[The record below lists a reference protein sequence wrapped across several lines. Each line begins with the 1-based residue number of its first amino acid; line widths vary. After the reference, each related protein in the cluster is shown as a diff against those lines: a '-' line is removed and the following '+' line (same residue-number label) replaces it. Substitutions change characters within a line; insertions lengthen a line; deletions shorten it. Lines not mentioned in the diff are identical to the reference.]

1 MFRIS
6 LDTEIDT
13 KATPSNT
20 SEVSAYPRTVTSRP
34 LASSVPVT
42 SIPLAGTDSCVST
55 SFPSSASDSIFC
67 AVRNCSTTATK
78 SPFVKSLVS
87 SSALSCSSASERSST
102 SMLMSS
108 AVCSTS
114 TTLSSSILLSSV
126 STTSSSTTVCLTLSK
141 SSDPLALCSSK
152 PISSYKLYDNEKSC
166 FSNKQENKL
175 DITPL
180 QSESDIDRDIKEVT
194 KSDNTDCFG
203 FATLT
208 KERSVIKDS
217 HGNLKP
223 NDSTESQV
231 VQLTSSQCYK
241 ASHPI
246 GSRKVTEN
254 VITYHESMFQSVAN
268 RLFENQKNL
277 MMGKRKAD
285 DLSMSA
291 FSETKKVKT
300 SPGSSP
306 AATPPSM
313 KSTSK
318 KKSSIENIIERI
330 RTEKTM
336 SRGGHSGAARSLVLD
351 TAGPDLPQFSETDTS
366 SLVKKENK
374 GNEFPSSAIQ
384 SDSEP
389 IDLSVKCPKENK
401 CPQTE
406 SKDFNAQ
413 SENASEDTSII
424 CLKDEKQDLE
434 ITAGCAPAVPKVKD
448 TDILMV
454 NLGSKKMKKSN
465 DAPAVPKVKDTDILM
480 VNLGSKKMKKS
491 NDETETKP
499 KSPSKTDDSHKGVS
513 TVRIQK
519 IPKQCLNKSETDKT
533 NKEKKKPIYMKQADD
548 TEKKEPSIKQLDD
561 TEKKKSSMKQ
571 VDEKEKKISGMKQA
585 DDKEKGKTS
594 VKQEDDKEKKR
605 YGIKQVEDKEK
616 KKSSIKQEDNQK
628 NEQEQI
634 GGGAK
639 MEKQQSKSAMK
650 KEEQQCIK
658 RIKSTVKKY
667 KKNQSPE
674 EKKAAKI
681 MRQRKNKLPIACRR
695 TKREASLNAAT
706 LVNILCEKAPRTPK
720 LEKRSKSDSD
730 IKMSPAEK
738 RLFPSVS
745 ISDIGFT
752 ENVQGK
758 SSDAVF
764 TDTKK
769 DGLNSS
775 KFYSKPKS
783 GSTGSVESFKVPVS
797 PTKKEISPKKKR
809 SASADDF
816 ESVFQS
822 VIRRSIRETEGNVS
836 SRGRK
841 PKSFNEKKSVKNS
854 MVKNKR
860 ELSIES
866 KSSKAKLMSFTEV
879 KKKSINKIKKA
890 IKVTV
895 AKSVEEKAEKKRK
908 AALARLARAKE
919 LVKTKKK
926 LSGEFVSDQSSGG
939 SDSESLASEN
949 VDVEAE
955 TSTDT
960 DGNCENNQ
968 SKAKKGALFRAARTH
983 VAVESKTVV
992 ENTMPSP
999 RWCECCQSTYYP
1011 SQPSQNT
1018 QVWRIKQLVDKDTSN
1033 APAQIQSS
1041 SNHFIAAHA
1050 SCEVRPYSSPSHVS
1064 VLDSNPYVGQLVPH
1078 GRIQCSACSCGHSG
1092 MFHTS
1097 CQNCSLGGVL
1107 PCQRYGN
1114 TYSVTYPHSHG
1125 SYIHCGCGSCYSS
1138 GTYHHTV
1145 GQTTLIHQPQMPL
1158 STESPILLH
1167 HPVPIQVTHDSPL
1180 NSHPVSL
1187 TTLAPH
1193 DPPSLTHQLSKPA
1206 SHPGEPSKGVGGLP
1220 QSQASSP
1227 GALSR
1232 MCQLSQGEVTNVS
1245 ILASSSPTHSDHEIV
1260 DVGSREDIVKSAP
1273 CLHLE
1278 QAGISVVKST
1288 FIKKTNSNNQPVK
1301 REKDKSIDQ
1310 AKKKKVKFS
1319 TQNDKPVSIEKK
1331 KKNIEILKEK
1341 AKKLS
1346 LLNTKKDKKSEN
1358 VKFSSHSHKT
1368 NENKVKKDK
1377 QQQIKV
1383 PIVPKDGSKKSK
1395 RTVSGP
1401 KEPKS
1406 QTGFLEIG
1414 IGDKERAEVKVW
1426 HHGWIWDGEA
1436 VSKKVINIF
1445 DGQPVQRKCYQGI
1458 VHEDGDSVQVKDCVL
1473 VCAGRKDRDLPYVAK
1488 VTNLWEEPTT
1498 GEMMM
1503 SVLWFYRPEHAE
1515 GGRRPEHLLNEV
1527 FAAKHR
1533 DETGVA
1539 CIEDKGYV
1547 LTYNEYCRYMA
1558 EVERV
1563 RSSQPPRVSVVPTHE
1578 DPYPHHRIPP
1588 VDADPETI
1596 FLCRQVYDIKLKRV
1610 LKNPS

>member
-1 MFRIS
+1 
-6 LDTEIDT
+6 DTEIDT

-34 LASSVPVT
+34 LAS
-42 SIPLAGTDSCVST
+42 I
-55 SFPSSASDSIFC
+55 
-67 AVRNCSTTATK
+67 
-78 SPFVKSLVS
+78 
-87 SSALSCSSASERSST
+87 
-102 SMLMSS
+102 
-108 AVCSTS
+108 
-114 TTLSSSILLSSV
+114 
-126 STTSSSTTVCLTLSK
+126 
-141 SSDPLALCSSK
+141 
-152 PISSYKLYDNEKSC
+152 
-166 FSNKQENKL
+166 
-175 DITPL
+175 
-180 QSESDIDRDIKEVT
+180 
-194 KSDNTDCFG
+194 
-203 FATLT
+203 
-208 KERSVIKDS
+208 
-217 HGNLKP
+217 
-223 NDSTESQV
+223 
-231 VQLTSSQCYK
+231 
-241 ASHPI
+241 
-246 GSRKVTEN
+246 
-254 VITYHESMFQSVAN
+254 AN

-434 ITAGCAPAVPKVKD
+434 ITAGCAPAVPKV
-448 TDILMV
+448 
-454 NLGSKKMKKSN
+454 
-465 DAPAVPKVKDTDILM
+465 
-480 VNLGSKKMKKS
+480 
-491 NDETETKP
+491 
-499 KSPSKTDDSHKGVS
+499 
-513 TVRIQK
+513 
-519 IPKQCLNKSETDKT
+519 
-533 NKEKKKPIYMKQADD
+533 
-548 TEKKEPSIKQLDD
+548 
-561 TEKKKSSMKQ
+561 
-571 VDEKEKKISGMKQA
+571 DEKEKKISGMKQA

-706 LVNILCEKAPRTPK
+706 L
-720 LEKRSKSDSD
+720 
-730 IKMSPAEK
+730 
-738 RLFPSVS
+738 
-745 ISDIGFT
+745 
-752 ENVQGK
+752 
-758 SSDAVF
+758 
-764 TDTKK
+764 
-769 DGLNSS
+769 
-775 KFYSKPKS
+775 
-783 GSTGSVESFKVPVS
+783 
-797 PTKKEISPKKKR
+797 
-809 SASADDF
+809 
-816 ESVFQS
+816 
-822 VIRRSIRETEGNVS
+822 
-836 SRGRK
+836 
-841 PKSFNEKKSVKNS
+841 
-854 MVKNKR
+854 
-860 ELSIES
+860 
-866 KSSKAKLMSFTEV
+866 
-879 KKKSINKIKKA
+879 KA